1 MFIEGAV
8 LTQYAVDFAAEAGG
22 EGLGVERS
30 GEVALV
36 EERDYFV
43 AGLKSCDVL
52 ADAFDCA
59 AAIGAG
65 DYWEGMAEGV
75 LAAGYED
82 VAVVQAG
89 GVDLVLLNLRALW
102 MMDVYDDLHLTR
114 TSLSP
119 S

>member
-1 MFIEGAV
+1 MFVEGAV
-8 LTQYAVDFAAEAGG
+8 LTQYSINFATKACG
-22 EGLGVERS
+22 ERLGVETS

-43 AGLKSCDVL
+43 TGLESCDVL

-89 GVDLVLLNLRALW
+89 GVDLVLLNLRGLW